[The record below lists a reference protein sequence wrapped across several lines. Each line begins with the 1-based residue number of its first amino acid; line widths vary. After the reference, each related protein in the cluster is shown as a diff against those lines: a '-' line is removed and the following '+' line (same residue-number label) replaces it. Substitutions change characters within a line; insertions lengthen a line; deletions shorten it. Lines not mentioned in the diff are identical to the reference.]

1 MPMSLTS
8 IETHRRAFARLLL
21 RLALALAITTS
32 LASAR
37 AATPKV
43 GEPFPELAKAGL
55 EGALP
60 DLSGKI
66 VLVDFFASWCGPCQ
80 ESFPAMEELF
90 QKYGSKGLVVI
101 AINEDQKREDME
113 TFLKQHKVTFTIVR
127 DPSSALVSKVRIPT
141 MPTSFLLDKDGKVR
155 VVHRGFK
162 GKETLKKYEQDIETL
177 LK

>member
-1 MPMSLTS
+1 M
-8 IETHRRAFARLLL
+8 RRLLPWAV
-21 RLALALAITTS
+21 ALAVGVGA
-32 LASAR
+32 AN

-43 GEPFPELAKAGL
+43 GEPFPELPKAGL
-55 EGALP
+55 EGTLP
-60 DLSGKI
+60 DLTGKI

-80 ESFPAMEELF
+80 ESFPAMEELH

-101 AINEDQKREDME
+101 AINEDQKKEDMDA
-113 TFLKQHKVTFTIVR
+113 FLKQHKVTFSIMR

-155 VVHRGFK
+155 AMHRGFK
-162 GKETLKKYEQDIETL
+162 GKETIKKYEEDIEAL